1 MSLDEKAI
9 LSLDPWLEPFLPA
22 IVHRYQSFLNW
33 KNTIQE
39 YEGGYESFTKG
50 FLKFGFIVNDDA
62 SITYR
67 EWAPNAIEAVL
78 IGDFSSSP
86 DQSRLSSGSLSSPR
100 PPDDWHRTSH
110 PLTKNKYGVWEITL
124 PPRSPGV
131 CAIPHD
137 SKLKVGDLQTSA
149 L

>member
-1 MSLDEKAI
+1 MPFDEKAI
-9 LSLDPWLEPFLPA
+9 LGLDSWLEPFLPA
-22 IVHRYQSFLNW
+22 IAHRYQSFEKW

-39 YEGGYESFTKG
+39 YEGGYDSFTKG
-50 FLKFGFIVNDDA
+50 FLKLGFNIHEDA
-62 SITYR
+62 SVTYR

-86 DQSRLSSGSLSSPR
+86 AQSRTSSGSLSSPQS
-100 PPDDWHRTSH
+100 PDDWHRTSH
-110 PLTKNKYGVWEITL
+110 PLKKDKYGVWEVTL
-124 PPRSPGV
+124 PPKSPGV

-137 SKLKVGDLQTSA
+137 SKLKVGDLQISA